1 MTAKGD
7 KKRLFLKG
15 VKKPSL
21 TSCLLTVSLAR
32 ENQVCVSTA
41 SGQLRNQHWVRLG
54 ALAETM
60 CALALVRS
68 NIEGVERGVLKLGL
82 GSRLGMVWYCSGW

>member
-15 VKKPSL
+15 VKKPGL

-32 ENQVCVSTA
+32 ENQVYVSTA
-41 SGQLRNQHWVRLG
+41 SGQLGNQHCVRLG
-54 ALAETM
+54 ALAEAM
-60 CALALVRS
+60 CALALGRS
-68 NIEGVERGVLKLGL
+68 NTEGIEGGVLKLG
-82 GSRLGMVWYCSGW
+82 WPWE